1 LKTDAEIIDAIL
13 SGASLRLVLHPRTK
27 VQIDFPDMYEAF
39 DLRHVILRGQRFF
52 AKTANCHA
60 IPVNFSTYDM
70 ATAYSYAYSNHYS
83 YVVNSS
89 QQAGTVRIYN
99 KNVYESLQFVP
110 VENFELIWE
119 SGTNKDVSPVV
130 NAITEGRLLK
140 IALLDSDGYWNV
152 HPVHMSSF
160 YIDQNNFE
168 LFTDQDAIP
177 GVLHDGQDLEALESQ
192 MTQLLK
198 EAVRKHSPR
207 NLREVF
213 DKAGFQFE
221 NPEFY
226 STFYTVRSDGSYLR
240 GSTVLKQEEKHQ
252 YVALK
257 VFADKL
263 IGTDL

>member
-1 LKTDAEIIDAIL
+1 MKTDAEIIDAIL

-119 SGTNKDVSPVV
+119 AGANENIKTVEDAVS
-130 NAITEGRLLK
+130 TGRPLK
-140 IALLDSDGYWNV
+140 IALLDTEGYWNV
-152 HPVHMSSF
+152 HPIHMSSF
-160 YIDQNNFE
+160 YIDQGYFE
-168 LFTDQDAIP
+168 LFTDQDAVP
-177 GVLHDGQDLEALESQ
+177 VFLHNEDDLEMLEKQ
-192 MTQLLK
+192 MKQRLK
-198 EAVRKHSPR
+198 EAVKEYSPR

-226 STFYTVRSDGSYLR
+226 STFYTARSDGSYLR